1 MDTAL
6 VPPEAQLA
14 AFRTV
19 YCAAVALI
27 LVARLP
33 EYTRFLRTT
42 TRVEKPPRVLAWLP
56 LPQLGA
62 GASLG
67 VGALTTIALLAASA
81 GLWPAVVL
89 AVAAVGALLYFAQVV
104 QHPAVRRKANTIPVI
119 LWLLAAASLVPG
131 TPDPRVAPAVLFT
144 IKLLVAQIY
153 FSAGLAKLRA
163 AGWRWSD
170 GKTLRAWLVHYHL
183 RDDSP
188 LALAAASSA
197 SLCRCGAGTVLFF
210 ELTFWLVI
218 PFPALAWIY
227 VPLGILFHAAT
238 ALLMRIH
245 YWIHLGPAYLVFV
258 APGLASASG
267 ILPERFFPW

>member
-1 MDTAL
+1 MATAL
-6 VPPEAQLA
+6 VPPEAQLV

-33 EYTRFLRTT
+33 QYTRFLRTT
-42 TRVEKPPRVLAWLP
+42 TRVEKPPRVLAWMP
-56 LPQLGA
+56 LPHLGA
-62 GASLG
+62 EASLG
-67 VGALTTIALLAASA
+67 LGVLTAVALLAASA
-81 GLWPAVVL
+81 GLWPAAAL
-89 AVAAVGALLYFAQVV
+89 AVAAVGALLYFAQVM
-104 QHPAVRRKANTIPVI
+104 QHPAVRRKANTVPVI
-119 LWLLAAASLVPG
+119 LWLLAAVSLDPAP
-131 TPDPRVAPAVLFT
+131 PDPRVAPAVLFT

-183 RDDSP
+183 RDQSP

-197 SLCRCGAGTVLFF
+197 SLCRRGAGAVLLF

-227 VPLGILFHAAT
+227 IPLGVLFHAAT
-238 ALLMRIH
+238 ALLMRIQ
-245 YWIHLGPAYLVFV
+245 YWIHLGPAYLVFIK
-258 APGLASASG
+258 PWLGSAFG
-267 ILPERFFPW
+267 VLPERLFP